1 MTMVILHTCM
11 AMAQEKLIIQLI
23 FLGKV
28 VATYTGKAMK
38 ESIEVAHL
46 SCEDSIQHW
55 KKRGSISAALDLD
68 LVGERE
74 RKQQ

>member
-1 MTMVILHTCM
+1 M

-28 VATYTGKAMK
+28 VATYTGEAMK

-55 KKRGSISAALDLD
+55 KKKRKYKRGA
-68 LVGERE
+68 
-74 RKQQ
+74 